1 MTEMKKF
8 VNILAV
14 TLSVAVAASCSMFE
28 LDNYEGPNAKVSGK
42 LVDAETGELIGVEA
56 AFSQEIDWANVDWAT
71 WTFPMITVSK
81 GSLVVNEL
89 GWKDKEGNE
98 VYEDQ
103 RWFIRFDGRY
113 RNDLIFAGDYRV
125 FFKELPC
132 YETDQVLSLKEGEN
146 RNQDLKALPFC
157 RIVDPKI
164 SYDKAENKV
173 KATFKVELTDP
184 TKANAIMNL
193 KLCGNVQLFV
203 GATVFNM
210 VSADDAGAKKDGFSW
225 GTMTFPACQPG
236 EEVTL
241 EINGNDPKNADLFKY
256 NQVRYFRIAAMASG
270 NGYNTQQAYN
280 FSPIYKVSADFSSIE
295 EYKWSE

>member
-113 RNDLIFAGDYRV
+113 RNDLIFAGDYRI

-132 YETDQVLSLKEGEN
+132 YETDQVLSLKKGEN
-146 RNQDLKALPFC
+146 PNQDLKALPFC
-157 RIVDPKI
+157 RIVDPRI

>member
-28 LDNYEGPNAKVSGK
+28 LDNYDGPNAKVSGK

-132 YETDQVLSLKEGEN
+132 YETDQVLSLKKGEN
-146 RNQDLKALPFC
+146 PNQDLKALPFC
-157 RIVDPKI
+157 RIVDPRI

-184 TKANAIMNL
+184 SKANAIMNL

>member
-1 MTEMKKF
+1 MTKMKKF
-8 VNILAV
+8 FNIIAV
-14 TLSVAVAASCSMFE
+14 VLSVAVAASCSMFK
-28 LDNYEGPNAKVSGK
+28 LDNYDGPNAKVSGK

-71 WTFPMITVSK
+71 WTFPTITISK

-103 RWFIRFDGRY
+103 RWFVRFDGSY
-113 RNDLIFAGDYRV
+113 RNDLIFAGDYKV

-132 YETDQVLSLKEGEN
+132 YENDQVLTLKEGEN
-146 RNQDLKALPFC
+146 NNQDLKTLPFC

-164 SYDKAENKV
+164 TYDAAENKV
-173 KATFKVELTDP
+173 KATFKVELGDP
-184 TKANAIMNL
+184 SKANAILNL

-225 GTMTFPACQPG
+225 GDMVFPACQPG
-236 EEVTL
+236 EEVSL

-256 NQVRYFRIAAMASG
+256 KQDRYFRIAAMASG

-280 FSPIYKVSADFSSIE
+280 FSPIYKVSADFSKIE
-295 EYKWSE
+295 EYKWGE

>member
-1 MTEMKKF
+1 
-8 VNILAV
+8 
-14 TLSVAVAASCSMFE
+14 
-28 LDNYEGPNAKVSGK
+28 
-42 LVDAETGELIGVEA
+42 
-56 AFSQEIDWANVDWAT
+56 
-71 WTFPMITVSK
+71 
-81 GSLVVNEL
+81 
-89 GWKDKEGNE
+89 
-98 VYEDQ
+98 
-103 RWFIRFDGRY
+103 
-113 RNDLIFAGDYRV
+113 
-125 FFKELPC
+125 
-132 YETDQVLSLKEGEN
+132 
-146 RNQDLKALPFC
+146 
-157 RIVDPKI
+157 
-164 SYDKAENKV
+164 
-173 KATFKVELTDP
+173 
-184 TKANAIMNL
+184 MNL

-225 GTMTFPACQPG
+225 GAMTFPACQPG

>member
-1 MTEMKKF
+1 MKKIF
-8 VNILAV
+8 NMTALV
-14 TLSVAVAASCSMFE
+14 LSLAVAASCSMFK
-28 LDNYEGPNAKVSGK
+28 LDNFEGPNAQVSGR
-42 LVDAETGELIGVEA
+42 LVDAETGELVGVEA
-56 AFSQEIDWANVDWAT
+56 AFSQDIDWANVDWAN
-71 WTFPMITVSK
+71 WIFPTITVSK

-89 GWKDKEGNE
+89 GWKDNDGNE

-113 RNDLIFAGDYRV
+113 RNNRVFAGDYKL

-132 YETDQVLSLKEGEN
+132 YENDQVLSLKKGEN
-146 RNQDLKALPFC
+146 KNQDLNVLPFC
-157 RIVDPKI
+157 RIVNPSI
-164 SYDKAENKV
+164 TYDENTKQV

-184 TKANAIMNL
+184 TKANAILNL

-210 VSADDAGAKKDGFSW
+210 VSSEDPGANKAGGEYW
-225 GTMTFPACQPG
+225 GMVFPAAQPG

-241 EINGNDPKNADLFKY
+241 TVDTTNPKNADLFKY
-256 NQVRYFRIAAMASG
+256 NQDRYFRIAAQVSG
-270 NGYNTQQAYN
+270 NGYNSQQAYN
-280 FSPIYKVSADFSSIE
+280 FSPIFKVSADFSKIE

>member
-132 YETDQVLSLKEGEN
+132 YETDQVLSLKKGEN
-146 RNQDLKALPFC
+146 PNQDLKALPFC
-157 RIVDPKI
+157 RIVDPRI

-184 TKANAIMNL
+184 SKANAIMNL

>member
-132 YETDQVLSLKEGEN
+132 YETDQVLSLKKGEN
-146 RNQDLKALPFC
+146 PNQDLKALPFC

-184 TKANAIMNL
+184 SKANAIMNL